1 MKPLHFLLS
10 MWSWS
15 WEQIICYLSLSLVAY
30 IIITLCRIYFSDAD
44 LETLSASRSIPSDKS
59 LIFKGKIV
67 WITGASSGIGEQLA
81 YAFATRGAKLIL
93 SARRMGVLMK
103 VAEKCL
109 ELGAEEAESLKT
121 DVTAPIN
128 DLSSLA
134 AHIQRQSRFGRVDY
148 LVNAAGRRQHSLVVP
163 PAGDASSIQSEDR
176 NILELNTLAAISV
189 TKAVLPIF
197 LKQKEGGVVVTISSA
212 AGKVGS
218 PISATY
224 SASKHAVLGFMD
236 SARMELSSRNVRFVN
251 LCPGPIQA
259 ASFNAS
265 GEKPSGSDLDG
276 STRLPMDR
284 CIELMCAAIWAELEE
299 SWIAPQPVLSF
310 IYLGQY
316 ARWLYY
322 FLGRSIG
329 KKRVQAFEKDGSRGY
344 GHVSNVFNVLR
355 GDLKGE

>member
-1 MKPLHFLLS
+1 MIF
-10 MWSWS
+10 S
-15 WEQIICYLSLSLVAY
+15 WEQIVCYLFLSFFLY
-30 IIITLCRIYFSDAD
+30 LIITLFRIYLSDAD
-44 LETLSASRSIPSDKS
+44 LSTLSASRSVPIDKS
-59 LIFKGKIV
+59 LVFKGKIV

-81 YAFATRGAKLIL
+81 YAFAARGAKLIL

-121 DVTAPIN
+121 DITAPIN

-134 AHIQRQSRFGRVDY
+134 AHIQRQSRFGRIDY
-148 LVNAAGRRQHSLVVP
+148 LINAAGRRQHGLVVP
-163 PAGDASSIQSEDR
+163 VEGDGTFRQNEDR
-176 NILELNTLAAISV
+176 NILELNTLATISI

-197 LKQKEGGVVVTISSA
+197 MKQKEGGVVVTISSA

-224 SASKHAVLGFMD
+224 SASKHAVIGFMD
-236 SARMELSSRNVRFVN
+236 SARMELSSSHNVRFVN

-259 ASFNAS
+259 ALYSAN
-265 GEKPSGSDLDG
+265 GETPTGSDTDG

-284 CIELMCAAIWAELEE
+284 CIELMSAAIWAELEE
-299 SWIAPQPVLSF
+299 SWIAPQPVLMFLF
-310 IYLGQY
+310 IGQY

-322 FLGRSIG
+322 LIGPSIG
-329 KKRVQAFEKDGSRGY
+329 KKRVQAFEKDGTKGY
-344 GHVSNVFNVLR
+344 SSVSNIFKVFQ
-355 GDLKGE
+355 DSSKTE